1 MDTINIVIIVS
12 WCMQIYLYKVL
23 SCDSI
28 FEYEKPGEKVR
39 LLNFCDLL
47 LDGNDQKN
55 IIKCH
60 GQLFNYLTI
69 FNKIFCPDMYSFIYI
84 IIAIKFAVELKMYF

>member
-1 MDTINIVIIVS
+1 
-12 WCMQIYLYKVL
+12 MQIYLYKVL

-47 LDGNDQKN
+47 LTVGIVVLREYDFLRESVRISYGNPGF
-55 IIKCH
+55 IK
-60 GQLFNYLTI
+60 GR
-69 FNKIFCPDMYSFIYI
+69 SFPFSEI
-84 IIAIKFAVELKMYF
+84 